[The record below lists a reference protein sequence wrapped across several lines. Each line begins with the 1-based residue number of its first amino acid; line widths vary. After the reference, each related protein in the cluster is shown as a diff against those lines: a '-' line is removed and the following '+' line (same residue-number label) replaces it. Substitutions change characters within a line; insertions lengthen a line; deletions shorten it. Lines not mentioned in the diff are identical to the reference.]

1 MKKYIIRFGIIFFI
15 VLALLTYFSRTID
28 NVLLPQVKITEVV
41 YGTID
46 GDVFPE
52 DRFLVPIS
60 SVTSFGEEG
69 TVFTADTLSDG
80 NTYVTEMQVNI
91 CRSDDFY
98 YEVTSKEL
106 HSTMH
111 VVWSVSKPIESG
123 DRVYVGEQ

>member
-1 MKKYIIRFGIIFFI
+1 MKKHITRFGIIFFI

-28 NVLLPQVKITEVV
+28 NILLPQVKITEVV

-60 SVTSFGEEG
+60 SVTAFGKEG
-69 TVFTADTLSDG
+69 SVFIADTLSDG
-80 NTYVTEMQVNI
+80 NTYVTEMQVKI
-91 CRSDDFY
+91 CRSDNFY
-98 YEVTSKEL
+98 YEVTSKDL
-106 HSTMH
+106 HSTMQ